1 MAEIIA
7 GADETDAAHGS
18 QQNSERA
25 KNNLKTMRHSDIV
38 NIIVNRECEDCMR
51 YEVVRR
57 PILNSSTFQSLG

>member
-7 GADETDAAHGS
+7 GADETEAAQGS

-25 KNNLKTMRHSDIV
+25 KNNLKTMRHSD
-38 NIIVNRECEDCMR
+38 IVNRECEDCMR